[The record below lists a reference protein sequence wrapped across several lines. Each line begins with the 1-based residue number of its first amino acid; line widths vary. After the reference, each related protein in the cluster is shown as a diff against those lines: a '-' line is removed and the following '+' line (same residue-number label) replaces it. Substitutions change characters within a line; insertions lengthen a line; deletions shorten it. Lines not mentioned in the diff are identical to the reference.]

1 MLSTFD
7 VLSTMKFEHTDQI
20 LALVHS
26 LVPKK
31 KIATRYKIQIKYEG
45 VKLHIIRLQC
55 TDGDS
60 SASHILP
67 MSTDLSLVL
76 AIKQNGCE
84 FTLVGVSFLGN
95 FIEMLHNENRF
106 LLSDELRSK
115 LIAHIGYDF
124 KCGIEVKFRI
134 PPKVDMCDCQMAVTV
149 RHNVMKVS
157 YVYDQD
163 ALNLRKIEEEG
174 MKDLWDAMMNLDPL
188 ESEDDDE
195 LDEEWNNR
203 NSPNKFDGSNRSGTR

>member
-7 VLSTMKFEHTDQI
+7 VLSTVKFEHTDQI
-20 LALVHS
+20 LAMIHS

-31 KIATRYKIQIKYEG
+31 EIDTKYKVQIKYEG

-60 SASHILP
+60 SASRILP
-67 MSTDLSLVL
+67 VPTDLSLVL

-84 FTLVGVSFLGN
+84 FTIAGVSFLGN
-95 FIEMLHNENRF
+95 FIEILNNYNRF
-106 LLSDELRSK
+106 FLSDELRDK
-115 LIAHIGYDF
+115 LIGYIDFDF
-124 KCGIEVKFRI
+124 KCGLGVKFRLL
-134 PPKVDMCDCQMAVTV
+134 PKVNMCDCQIAVTV

-163 ALNLRKIEEEG
+163 ALNLRKTEEVG
-174 MKDLWDAMMNLDPL
+174 MKDLWDAIMNLDTS
-188 ESEDDDE
+188 ESEDDE
-195 LDEEWNNR
+195 LDEDWNNR
-203 NSPNKFDGSNRSGTR
+203 SSPNKFDGSNRRGTE